1 MRKLCICVLILCC
14 LMAFAACSKKDSA
27 KEGTTV
33 LATIDGESITLEE
46 FNRELDRIPMN
57 MKMLVA
63 GQDGKK
69 TYLDRLIVKRLILK
83 EAKKEKVEGEKE
95 FQDRLAEIKDQLLI
109 ESILKKK
116 VVTNVQIAD
125 DELTKYYESH
135 KEQFKRPRE
144 INTRHIVVKTEEE
157 ARQIQAK
164 LQKGEDFA
172 ELARNYSIEP
182 NAKATGGEIGFQPQ
196 GSLVPEFEQA
206 AFKLKKTGDVSP
218 IVKTQFG
225 YHIIRLEG
233 LRPPAYAPFDEV
245 KDYIRQNL
253 VQAKQGETIEK
264 YVEELKKS
272 AKITKNE
279 DLLKGEEK
287 PAEKGAPSEKPAAKT
302 TPADKQE
309 KPAPKPEPSPKK

>member
-1 MRKLCICVLILCC
+1 MRKLCICVVVLLC
-14 LMAFAACSKKDSA
+14 LVACAKKDST
-27 KEGTTV
+27 KEGTAV
-33 LATIDGESITLEE
+33 LATIDGESITLDE
-46 FNRELDRIPMN
+46 FNHELDRIPMN

-83 EAKKEKVEGEKE
+83 EAKKEKIEGEKD
-95 FQDRLAEIKDQLLI
+95 FQERLSEIKDQLLI

-116 VVTNVQIAD
+116 VMTNIQVT
-125 DELTKYYESH
+125 DEELKKYYDTH
-135 KEQFKRPRE
+135 KDQFKRPRE
-144 INTRHIVVKTEEE
+144 INTRHIVLKTEEE
-157 ARQIQAK
+157 AKQVQAK
-164 LQKGEDFA
+164 LLKGEDFA

-196 GSLVPEFEQA
+196 GTLVPEFEAA
-206 AFKLKKTGDVSP
+206 AFKLKKIGDISP

-233 LRPPAYAPFDEV
+233 LRPPAFAPYDEV
-245 KDYIRQNL
+245 KDYIRQNI
-253 VQAKQGETIEK
+253 VQAKQGEAIEK
-264 YVEELKKS
+264 YVEELRKA

-287 PAEKGAPSEKPAAKT
+287 PAEKAAPSDKPAAKAA
-302 TPADKQE
+302 PPE
-309 KPAPKPEPSPKK
+309 KPAEPAQKSPPSPKK